1 MSKNFGPELLFI
13 MLIYLK
19 LTNQTDI
26 SWWWVTA
33 PMWVIVLIGVITRD
47 AEDGKNSKDKK

>member
-1 MSKNFGPELLFI
+1 MNQNFGSELLFI
-13 MLIYLK
+13 MLVYLK

-33 PMWVIVLIGVITRD
+33 PMWVIVLIGVMTID
-47 AEDGKNSKDKK
+47 SEDGKNSKDKK

>member
-1 MSKNFGPELLFI
+1 MNKNFGAELLFI
-13 MLIYLK
+13 VLVYLK

-33 PMWVIVLIGVITRD
+33 PIWVIVLIGVITID
-47 AEDGKNSKDKK
+47 AEDSKNIKDKK

>member
-1 MSKNFGPELLFI
+1 MNENFGAELLFT
-13 MLIYLK
+13 MLVYLK

-33 PMWVIVLIGVITRD
+33 PIWIIVLIGVMVRN
-47 AEDGKNSKDKK
+47 EEESKSGKDKK

>member
-1 MSKNFGPELLFI
+1 MNKNFGAELLFI
-13 MLIYLK
+13 VLVYLK

-47 AEDGKNSKDKK
+47 AEDSKNSKDKK

>member
-1 MSKNFGPELLFI
+1 MNQNFGAELLFI
-13 MLIYLK
+13 MLVYLK

-33 PMWVIVLIGVITRD
+33 PIWVIVLIGVMTRD
-47 AEDGKNSKDKK
+47 SEDSKNSKDKK

>member
-1 MSKNFGPELLFI
+1 MNKNFGAELLFI
-13 MLIYLK
+13 VLVYLK

-33 PMWVIVLIGVITRD
+33 PIWVIVLIGVITRD
-47 AEDGKNSKDKK
+47 AEDSKNIKDKK